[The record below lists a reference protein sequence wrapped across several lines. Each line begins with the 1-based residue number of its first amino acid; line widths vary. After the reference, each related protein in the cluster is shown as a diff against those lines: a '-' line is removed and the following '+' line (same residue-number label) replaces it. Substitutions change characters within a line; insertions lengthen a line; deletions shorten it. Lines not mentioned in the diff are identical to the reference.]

1 LLHEESIL
9 ATEREL
15 NKRIRSIRNISQVTS
30 ALAAVS
36 AAKAAKAQHQVT
48 ATRDYAGKAYEILIN
63 VASQPGVDENNS
75 HPMLVSKKEVKN
87 SALILITGD
96 RGLAGA
102 YNASMVSRAGQ
113 FIQAIT
119 TPVSVIAVGRKG
131 RDLMI
136 RRGYNIVAS
145 FDAIPDEPSILDASA
160 IARVAVD
167 DFLEGKVDDVFIAYT
182 NFISLV
188 LRIPRVKQLL
198 PLKPLD
204 LEAMAVSKYVEDVSL
219 AGVAERIYDYEP
231 SPAVLLDSIVPRFTE
246 LQVYQSILEAKASE
260 HSARM
265 VAMNNATDNAAD
277 LIDYLI
283 LERNKARQTSITSEI
298 LDIVG
303 GAEALAGTG

>member
-1 LLHEESIL
+1 L

-36 AAKAAKAQHQVT
+36 AAKATKAQHQVK

-75 HPMLVSKKEVKN
+75 HPMLISRSEIRK

-102 YNASMVSRAGQ
+102 YNASMVSRAEQ
-113 FIQAIT
+113 FIKAIT
-119 TPVSVIAVGRKG
+119 TPVDVIAVGRKG
-131 RDLMI
+131 HDLMI
-136 RRGYNIVAS
+136 RRGYNVVAS
-145 FDAIPDEPSILDASA
+145 FEAIPDEPTIFDASA

-182 NFISLV
+182 DFISLV
-188 LRIPRVKQLL
+188 NRIPTVTQLL

-204 LEAMAVSKYVEDVSL
+204 LEDMAVSEFVEHISL
-219 AGVAERIYDYEP
+219 TGVAERIYDYEP

-277 LIDYLI
+277 LIDYLV

-303 GAEALAGTG
+303 GAEALAGPS

>member
-1 LLHEESIL
+1 L

-15 NKRIRSIRNISQVTS
+15 NNRIRSIRNISQVTS

-36 AAKAAKAQHQVT
+36 AVKATKAQHQVM

-63 VASQPGVDENNS
+63 VASQPGVDESSS
-75 HPMLVSKKEVKN
+75 HPLLISRSEVKN
-87 SALILITGD
+87 ATLILLTGD

-102 YNASMVSRAGQ
+102 YNANMVANAEQ
-113 FIQAIT
+113 FIRAIT
-119 TPVSVIAVGRKG
+119 VPVSIIAVGRKG

-136 RRGYNIVAS
+136 RRGYNVVAS
-145 FDAIPDEPSILDASA
+145 FEAIPDEPSILDASA
-160 IARVAVD
+160 IARVAID
-167 DFLEGKVDDVFIAYT
+167 DFLDGKVDDVFIAYT
-182 NFISLV
+182 DFINLG
-188 LRIPRVKQLL
+188 LRIPKVKQLL

-204 LEAMAVSKYVEDVSL
+204 LEEMAVSEYVEDVSL
-219 AGVAERIYDYEP
+219 AGVAERVYAYEP
-231 SPAVLLDSIVPRFTE
+231 EPALLLNSIVPSFTE
-246 LQVYQSILEAKASE
+246 LQVYQAILEAKASE

-283 LERNKARQTSITSEI
+283 LERNKARQSSITNEI

-303 GAEALAGTG
+303 GAEALASN